1 MPLTKALQCTPKEF
15 VAASLRPAMG
25 YGELRREVCV
35 SVEAAVELANAWAK
49 EKGFKPCKMREAM
62 YESVIEIDGA
72 HAGWQHYKPDEN
84 ISQPAL

>member
-1 MPLTKALQCTPKEF
+1 MPLSKALQYTPKEF

-35 SVEAAVELANAWAK
+35 SVEAAVERANEWAK

-62 YESVIEIDGA
+62 YEIVIEIDSA
-72 HAGWQHYKPDEN
+72 HAGWQYYKPDEN
-84 ISQPAL
+84 IPSLVL